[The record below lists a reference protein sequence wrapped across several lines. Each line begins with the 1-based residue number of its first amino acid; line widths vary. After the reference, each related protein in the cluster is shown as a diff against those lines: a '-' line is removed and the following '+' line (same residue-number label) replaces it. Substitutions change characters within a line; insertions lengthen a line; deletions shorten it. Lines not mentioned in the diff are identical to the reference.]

1 MLDGARVRSEG
12 ERERESERGGHSG
25 KLLPLL
31 TISILGEFLVVVAF
45 RSGLVGHKLRP
56 LFCFP
61 SRRPEGFIGSD
72 GREVKRPAS
81 VADSR
86 GG

>member
-1 MLDGARVRSEG
+1 MRSEG
-12 ERERESERGGHSG
+12 ERETERERGGHSG

-31 TISILGEFLVVVAF
+31 TISILGEFIAVVAF
-45 RSGLVGHKLRP
+45 RSGLVEHKLRP
-56 LFCFP
+56 LLCFL

-72 GREVKRPAS
+72 RREVKRPAS

>member
-1 MLDGARVRSEG
+1 MRSEG
-12 ERERESERGGHSG
+12 ERERERERGGHSG
-25 KLLPLL
+25 NLLPLL
-31 TISILGEFLVVVAF
+31 TISILGEFIAVVAF

-56 LFCFP
+56 LFCFL
-61 SRRPEGFIGSD
+61 SRRLEAFIGSD
-72 GREVKRPAS
+72 RREVKRPAS